1 MQLAE
6 STNLTLF
13 SDLLSP
19 SSGNNNKT
27 AAERRQMFL
36 IGSLLAR
43 EGEQGGRGQR
53 VVLGSRLLQSSFDAQ
68 MLVKMIFCIFFKG
81 CRKSQSC
88 RRSLPSCSCRL
99 LQTGSGCVCP
109 YPCCLHSSLH
119 LQVRHLLRL
128 QSSCPSDFEW
138 HRLTTLGWQ
147 DSHGYSGAA
156 TSPGYGCRHATLNEG
171 VGSSRQLI
179 AYAGGVAVEGRH
191 LKLIG
196 SLKFLVAA
204 VASGN

>member
-1 MQLAE
+1 
-6 STNLTLF
+6 
-13 SDLLSP
+13 
-19 SSGNNNKT
+19 
-27 AAERRQMFL
+27 MFL

-43 EGEQGGRGQR
+43 GEQGGRGPR

-68 MLVKMIFCIFFKG
+68 MLVKIIFCIFFKG
-81 CRKSQSC
+81 CRKSQSQSQSC

-109 YPCCLHSSLH
+109 SPCCLHSSLH

-147 DSHGYSGAA
+147 DSPGYGYSGYSGAA